1 MSDRGDVATDR
12 AAQIGALRAA
22 MEGARGAPAAAGPSG
37 PAAPSGP
44 SIPSPPDARAPFAG
58 LGAEARAAAQAAYT
72 YLVRSTAQHPRTESE
87 ARDRLARREVTAGVI
102 EETVAHARAQGVLD
116 DAAFARAWVE
126 DRGHGRGWGA
136 ARLRR
141 ELLRRGIAE
150 PLVEDALALLAERD
164 DFTVASQLARRRF
177 RQLPASLEP
186 EAAARRL
193 HSYLVRRGHPPGL
206 AQRVAFQ
213 VSGLDRAWD

>member
-1 MSDRGDVATDR
+1 MSDAGDR
-12 AAQIGALRAA
+12 AAQLAALRAA
-22 MEGARGAPAAAGPSG
+22 MSGAGSTSGSDGAAAPPSV
-37 PAAPSGP
+37 PT
-44 SIPSPPDARAPFAG
+44 PPEPQAPFSH
-58 LGAEARAAAQAAYT
+58 LDPDARAAAQKAYA

-87 ARDRLARREVTAGVI
+87 ARERLARREVAADVS
-102 EETVAHARAQGVLD
+102 EEVVAHARTQGVLD

-126 DRGHGRGWGA
+126 DRGRARGWGA

-141 ELLRRGIAE
+141 ELLRRGVAE
-150 PLVEDALALLAERD
+150 PLVESALALLADRD

>member
-1 MSDRGDVATDR
+1 MSDAGDR
-12 AAQIGALRAA
+12 AAQLAALRAA
-22 MEGARGAPAAAGPSG
+22 MSGAGSTSGSDGAAAPPSG
-37 PAAPSGP
+37 PT
-44 SIPSPPDARAPFAG
+44 PPEPQAPFSH
-58 LGAEARAAAQAAYT
+58 LDPDARAAAQKAYA

-126 DRGHGRGWGA
+126 DRGRGRGWGV

-141 ELLRRGIAE
+141 ELLRRGVAQ